1 MNKVTNLKEELK
13 KQFPIEVVKEI
24 GDILKAYSQ
33 CSVIF
38 ENGKYSVRTGTLLK
52 SEYSLDYKSFGT
64 FKAED
69 FYTKK
74 ERIANYIETF
84 EDYPGFNLYE
94 GVRDYNLMSKYQ
106 NKEISLNELIKAL
119 NI

>member
-1 MNKVTNLKEELK
+1 MSEVTNLKEEIM
-13 KQFPIEVVKEI
+13 KQFPIEVVNEI
-24 GDILKAYSQ
+24 ADTLKAYNK
-33 CSVIF
+33 CSVVF
-38 ENGKYSVRTGTLLK
+38 ENGKYSVSTGALLK
-52 SEYSLDYKSFGT
+52 SEYSSDYKSFGT
-64 FKAED
+64 FKVED
-69 FYTKK
+69 FYSKK

-106 NKEISLNELIKAL
+106 NKKISLDELINTL

>member
-1 MNKVTNLKEELK
+1 MNKVTNLKEEIMN
-13 KQFPIEVVKEI
+13 QFPIEVVKEI
-24 GDILKAYSQ
+24 ADTLKAYSK
-33 CSVIF
+33 CSIIF
-38 ENGKYSVRTGTLLK
+38 ENGRYFVRTGTLIK
-52 SEYSLDYKSFGT
+52 SEYSSDYKSFGP

-69 FYTKK
+69 FYSKK

-94 GVRDYNLMSKYQ
+94 GARDYNLISKYQ
-106 NKEISLNELIKAL
+106 NKEISLDELIKAL